1 MHDRY
6 DDRAEYYVCDWFG
19 SKPLASRKTEGYEMK
34 CSKCGG
40 KIKNLPEYLEETK
53 TEVLCSQ
60 CAGTVEHC
68 DEAILVL
75 NRIRYGKGYFGAERG
90 EGFAA

>member
-1 MHDRY
+1 MIDMMIVLSIMFAIGLGANHWQAGR
-6 DDRAEYYVCDWFG
+6 R
-19 SKPLASRKTEGYEMK
+19 RGYEMK